1 MLFLVRSLYNWSSE
15 YKILCEKNMKRL
27 SIVVAFFALPLSSAL
42 SAEPVNRLYLT
53 PFIGYQFFDSKTN
66 VDDAK
71 TQGLGVEYR
80 FSQQWAIELSYTSA
94 DPDVSFDQTHL
105 DSMLGEPEFPIIE
118 DPLPGNPAQSVGAT
132 GSSEFSAFRVD
143 GLHYFTPLSQ
153 TLNPYVSAGVGH
165 ASIDQGDQ
173 TRLNVGAGLR
183 FDFTDRLS
191 LKSEVRQFHGVD
203 DSVWDTQAL
212 IGISFAFDRAPV
224 RRNEV
229 RAVSKVAMVEPKP
242 DSVID
247 SDGDGVPDDQ
257 DQCAG
262 TDAARVAEVDSVGCL
277 GEVKTLRTE
286 VVSITFP
293 LDSASIPAEFDSE
306 IDRIAALILEN
317 TGTVIEIAGHADA
330 SGDSA
335 YNQRL
340 SQRRAESVASALIS
354 RNATIADRIK
364 AVGYGETQPIATN
377 ETAQGREMN
386 RRVEARVQ
394 VLR

>member
-1 MLFLVRSLYNWSSE
+1 MSL
-15 YKILCEKNMKRL
+15 LRC
-27 SIVVAFFALPLSSAL
+27 FF
-42 SAEPVNRLYLT
+42 V
-53 PFIGYQFFDSKTN
+53 G
-66 VDDAK
+66 
-71 TQGLGVEYR
+71 
-80 FSQQWAIELSYTSA
+80 
-94 DPDVSFDQTHL
+94 
-105 DSMLGEPEFPIIE
+105 
-118 DPLPGNPAQSVGAT
+118 SV
-132 GSSEFSAFRVD
+132 
-143 GLHYFTPLSQ
+143 
-153 TLNPYVSAGVGH
+153 
-165 ASIDQGDQ
+165 
-173 TRLNVGAGLR
+173 
-183 FDFTDRLS
+183 
-191 LKSEVRQFHGVD
+191 
-203 DSVWDTQAL
+203 
-212 IGISFAFDRAPV
+212 
-224 RRNEV
+224 
-229 RAVSKVAMVEPKP
+229 
-242 DSVID
+242 D

-330 SGDSA
+330 SGDSV